1 MCYTAVLHLEVTLL
15 MAKFKAAGSRKAPAV
30 RSNAAAIPC
39 LLLILAGVAIVSLLF
54 YELLKSS

>member
-1 MCYTAVLHLEVTLL
+1 
-15 MAKFKAAGSRKAPAV
+15 MAKFKAAGSRKAPAA

-39 LLLILAGVAIVSLLF
+39 LLFVLVGAALLSFLF

>member
-1 MCYTAVLHLEVTLL
+1 
-15 MAKFKAAGSRKAPAV
+15 MAKFKAAGSRKALPA
-30 RSNAAAIPC
+30 RSNAVAIPC